1 MKIELTQ
8 IKIEGWSLDV
18 GANFE
23 DLYKIYEHVLQND
36 DWWHFFREGDYTL
49 IRCLN
54 KNVKQVSK
62 LLETEHGIMPSQIK
76 VTKPWVDNIKVTKK
90 YQEEFIYMFHAFSV
104 LSMKLLEAEDVQSP
118 DQVMVN
124 FIGVFDRVIH
134 CFLNV
139 VRSNKKIETFK
150 PFIPIKRENH
160 VKGAWEAMLIIH
172 NALMRMYTLGS
183 FSDG

>member
-8 IKIEGWSLDV
+8 IRIEGWSLDV

-62 LLETEHGIMPSQIK
+62 LLEIEHGIMPGQIK
-76 VTKPWVDNIKVTKK
+76 VTKPWIDNISTTRA
-90 YQEEFIYMFHAFSV
+90 YQEEFTYMFHAFSV
-104 LSMKLLEAEDVQSP
+104 LSMKLLEEEDKQSP
-118 DQVMVN
+118 YEVATN
-124 FIGVFDRVIH
+124 FIGVFDRVVH
-134 CFLNV
+134 CFLNSG
-139 VRSNKKIETFK
+139 RSHEKVKSFIPLYLLKKIIMCRVYGNQCLLFT
-150 PFIPIKRENH
+150 
-160 VKGAWEAMLIIH
+160 ML
-172 NALMRMYTLGS
+172 
-183 FSDG
+183 